1 MKRARSPA
9 TGSGER
15 NRVVSCCCNRLGTV
29 TEPRRETDDE
39 VVSASGSARWCLP
52 AMFELEFT
60 ESALEDLRSLRKT
73 EQSLV
78 LDEIEQRLP
87 AEPLTASK
95 KTVDLSSQILTLD
108 ALLELASEENILV
121 RTVEGREYLLAE
133 VEDLDSEVELI
144 RRNQELMEFLD
155 QRSRET
161 KTYTLAQVREILA

>member
-1 MKRARSPA
+1 
-9 TGSGER
+9 
-15 NRVVSCCCNRLGTV
+15 
-29 TEPRRETDDE
+29 
-39 VVSASGSARWCLP
+39 
-52 AMFELEFT
+52 MFELEFT

-161 KTYTLAQVREILA
+161 KTYTLAQVREILAREQANDTPDES